1 MTHLYLLLLGDMIS
15 ALLLGFALV
24 FIFIGLSAMCGTHTD
39 KSWRITRFCLAL
51 AAFLVILM
59 AFTPSAR
66 QTAVLLEAH
75 KEINKVVL
83 SPKVEEALKQYKLKQ
98 EN

>member
-1 MTHLYLLLLGDMIS
+1 MMHLYLLLLGDRIF
-15 ALLLGFALV
+15 ALLLGFTLV
-24 FIFIGLSAMCGTHTD
+24 FIFLGLSAMCGPHTD
-39 KSWRITRFCLAL
+39 ESWRITRFCLAL
-51 AAFLVILM
+51 AAFLAILM